1 MTTEGKKGRTK
12 PMGAPG
18 IRGSAEAKR
27 QAAVILE
34 VLSGLRRTEEA
45 SEAMKVTLARYYV
58 LETRALQGLIAALE
72 PRPKGR
78 QRRPED
84 EIAALRRDNDRLQRE
99 LSRTQ
104 ALVRASQRAM
114 GIPQAP
120 KAEDRRKL
128 GGPGRKKRRATVRA
142 RRTVKLLRAG
152 LEETKP
158 EGRPE
163 PLAAGKASPA
173 VS

>member
-1 MTTEGKKGRTK
+1 MTKEKRVK
-12 PMGAPG
+12 PMGAKALT
-18 IRGSAEAKR
+18 GSAEAKR

-45 SEAMKVTLARYYV
+45 SAAMKIALPRYYL

-84 EIAALRRDNDRLQRE
+84 EIAGLEKDRSRLQRE
-99 LSRTQ
+99 LNRTQ

-114 GIPQAP
+114 GIPQAA
-120 KAEDRRKL
+120 KDDDKSKL
-128 GGPGRKKRRATVRA
+128 GGTGRKKRGATVRA
-142 RRTVKLLRAG
+142 IRTVRALRRG
-152 LEETKP
+152 LDMPPVATVDEDK
-158 EGRPE
+158 
-163 PLAAGKASPA
+163 AAA
-173 VS
+173 VKS